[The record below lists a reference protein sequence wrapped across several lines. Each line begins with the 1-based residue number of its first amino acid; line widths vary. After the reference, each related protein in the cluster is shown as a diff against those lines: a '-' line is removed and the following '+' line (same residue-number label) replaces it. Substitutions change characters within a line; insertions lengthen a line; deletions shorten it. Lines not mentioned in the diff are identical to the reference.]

1 MHMCHCRNVLTAE
14 FFVWATE
21 KKPTKQTNSEQQEHE
36 AFGMILVLS
45 TILQIHKLKCS

>member
-1 MHMCHCRNVLTAE
+1 MHMCHCRNVLTTE

-21 KKPTKQTNSEQQEHE
+21 KKNSKQQEHE